1 MRNDKIEQCV
11 EAICNRGCQL
21 VRDDIA
27 LLEQGKVVPETEG
40 FSVEEGDQVLVELK
54 NIMAVYGDSCRI

>member
-11 EAICNRGCQL
+11 EAICNRGCQS